1 MREITYLEAIKEAL
15 REEMLRDDR
24 VFLMG
29 EDIGKHGGAFGLTK
43 GLWEEFGDERIRNTP
58 ISENTIVGC
67 GIGSAITGLRPVVEI
82 MFVDFITLAMD
93 EIVNTAAKI
102 RYITGGQHRVPLVIR
117 TQQGSGGLKG
127 AGAQHSQS
135 LEAWFVHIPGLK
147 VILPSTPYD
156 AKGLLKASI
165 REDNPV
171 VFIEH
176 KYLYSLKGRV
186 PEEEYT
192 LSLGKASVKKEGSD
206 ITVIANQA
214 LLHQALEVT
223 KEMEKEGV
231 SIEVIDPLSYAPLD
245 RQTIIDSVRKT
256 GRAVVLQ
263 EANKT
268 GGVAA
273 EIGMIIME
281 ECFDYLDA
289 PVKRVT
295 AMDVPIAF
303 DAPEE
308 KRCIPGK
315 DDIRKAIEEVLS

>member
-15 REEMLRDDR
+15 REEILRDDR

-29 EDIGKHGGAFGLTK
+29 EDIGKHGGAFGLTR

-67 GIGSAITGLRPVVEI
+67 AIGCAITGLRPVVEI
-82 MFVDFITLAMD
+82 MFIDFITLAMD
-93 EIVNTAAKI
+93 EIVNAAAKI
-102 RYITGGQHRVPLVIR
+102 RYITGGEHKIPLVIR

-147 VILPSTPYD
+147 VVLPSTPYD

-165 REDNPV
+165 R
-171 VFIEH
+171 
-176 KYLYSLKGRV
+176 
-186 PEEEYT
+186 
-192 LSLGKASVKKEGSD
+192 
-206 ITVIANQA
+206 
-214 LLHQALEVT
+214 
-223 KEMEKEGV
+223 
-231 SIEVIDPLSYAPLD
+231 APLD
-245 RQTIIDSVRKT
+245 RQTIINSVKKT
-256 GRAVVLQ
+256 GHAVILQ
-263 EANKT
+263 EAHKSC
-268 GGVAA
+268 GVAS
-273 EIGMIIME
+273 EIGMILME

-295 AMDVPIAF
+295 AMDLPIAF
-303 DAPEE
+303 DAAEE

-315 DDIRKAIEEVLS
+315 DDIRKAIEETLS